1 MVIKF
6 YFEVIFIL
14 LIMCLYAFTDFLRSL
29 NLDPNLIEAKASNCS
44 EILVWHTKTVQVS
57 PASLKKPVNKGQV
70 TSIES
75 LLAHMNELN
84 IVNLSKRGKQCVYL
98 LLKFVVN

>member
-1 MVIKF
+1 M
-6 YFEVIFIL
+6 Y
-14 LIMCLYAFTDFLRSL
+14 LYAFPDFLRSL
-29 NLDPNLIEAKASNCS
+29 NLDPNLLEAKASNCS

-57 PASLKKPVNKGQV
+57 PASLKKPVNNGQV

-84 IVNLSKRGKQCVYL
+84 IVNLSKRGKEIFIYL
-98 LLKFVVN
+98 HLES